1 MTFREWLD
9 SLAPHRDQ
17 TAGEDLADSIAL
29 AVIVALLVAVVFM

>member
-1 MTFREWLD
+1 MKLSEWLD

-17 TAGEDLADSIAL
+17 TTGEDIADSIAL